1 MKFEVKKI
9 SDIDCVFAPMDV
21 NSTTIEI
28 WVRAGSTYETKKE
41 NWISHFIEHMF
52 FKWWEKYK
60 TAKDVT
66 EAIDNVG
73 WEFNA
78 YTWRE
83 HTWYYVKVAPEY
95 IDLAIDVLS
104 DMLVNAN
111 FDKNEIEKEK
121 QVIIQELKMNQ
132 DNPHKVLIN
141 NFFKFYYWD
150 NAYGQSVIWTEKNI
164 LSFTQQDLFNY
175 KNSLYTKDNLVIA
188 IAWKIEDQKRLEK
201 LIEKSFK
208 DLPSKKTKSKQKFLG
223 IQAKEKIWYFNKN
236 LEQNHLIIWIPG
248 FSIFDER
255 RYFISILATILW
267 GNMSSI
273 LFQELREKLGL
284 CYYISSAHYSSE
296 EDGLFMIRAGLDKQ
310 NFQKWVDKIND
321 ILDEIVSG
329 NISQEQLDKAKSY
342 LLWKIKMGIET
353 SDEMTNYILG
363 DYLSLWKVETIDDY
377 VKKINEISL
386 DDIKQVVKFLSKENR
401 YLYYLV

>member
-1 MKFEVKKI
+1 V
-9 SDIDCVFAPMDV
+9 
-21 NSTTIEI
+21 
-28 WVRAGSTYETKKE
+28 
-41 NWISHFIEHMF
+41 
-52 FKWWEKYK
+52 YK
-60 TAKDVT
+60 
-66 EAIDNVG
+66 
-73 WEFNA
+73 
-78 YTWRE
+78 RQ
-83 HTWYYVKVAPEY
+83 
-95 IDLAIDVLS
+95 IDLAIDVLA
-104 DMLVNAN
+104 DMLVNASFN
-111 FDKNEIEKEK
+111 EDEIEKEK

-208 DLPSKKTKSKQKFLG
+208 DLPSKKIKSKQKFLG